1 MKALSFLHELCIHVG
16 DIDWYLFDD
25 VSVSFQ
31 SNRQY
36 SPVQSWLG
44 LLTEWG
50 MTSKWHGRI
59 ARRDEDNARYSIADI
74 IFFIITLPPGF
85 DNGLWDRDR
94 LHIYVPFKSI

>member
-1 MKALSFLHELCIHVG
+1 
-16 DIDWYLFDD
+16 
-25 VSVSFQ
+25 
-31 SNRQY
+31 
-36 SPVQSWLG
+36 
-44 LLTEWG
+44 

-94 LHIYVPFKSI
+94 LQIFMFHSNQFNFDTYGYDGGASYVVVIISIRHVAICYYYLRCVV